1 MSSTNDSARGTVVLS
16 DIRKISQRGKKKAQD
31 GDKKDSKKLEILK
44 RSSFRGTKSGIL
56 SSSLKQKLSS
66 RGLREQEVLRE
77 ARRLIEN
84 NDWLSEVMEVVDV
97 KGQRVMWLTVPQELK
112 DKYNCTD
119 MKCYDQWLKRVW
131 MDINQFKPGMKLRMK
146 VTSVS
151 VRGKFGNQPII
162 RGIPCSAKSP
172 RNNQELFKAEKIFR
186 SLDATCNRQSVPQNI
201 LVAGRPQLS
210 PRKAQSQIA
219 SPILNG
225 PSPRFM
231 NFLRQREGPAGRG
244 SYQEHLGYVKKNRLS
259 RPSTPQPHLG
269 LQNRR
274 TWDNMRS
281 HHDFRIA
288 HSPRTNVVERFSR
301 NTKSGIQLS
310 RFSCSSPL
318 NAQRRDQK
326 ARGH

>member
-31 GDKKDSKKLEILK
+31 GDKKDSKKLETLK

-56 SSSLKQKLSS
+56 SSSLKRQLSS

-172 RNNQELFKAEKIFR
+172 RNNQELLKAEKIFR
-186 SLDATCNRQSVPQNI
+186 SLDAKRQSVPQNI

-259 RPSTPQPHLG
+259 RPSTPQPHPAG
-269 LQNRR
+269 FR
-274 TWDNMRS
+274 RS

-318 NAQRRDQK
+318 NAKRRDQK